1 MSTQAFQLDPS
12 LANMPLEFL
21 RKRYEEMTPE
31 ERRIAGF
38 VRQAT
43 QGEFDQA
50 QPSQGGAPA
59 DFAGRVLQNAGNVQ
73 VSDDTDSGIPAL
85 RLPNGVS
92 ATTGAYTGTPKLD
105 VSNPAQAQVLPAAMQ
120 TVGSEWAPVKEE
132 ASGDASAWKPV
143 AEAKGEDVHA
153 PEQKGILR
161 QAWDWANKGLIS
173 GDTLLNIA
181 GETSPSKPK
190 DMKPGETTVEYLK
203 RVRDQ
208 IDPNHPWIQGI
219 KSGLAGANL
228 DAYNMAGGFT
238 SPLSLATLLAGP
250 AEKAPGAAG
259 KAARALSG
267 VASAGFAAKG
277 TSDVVDAAT
286 DSSKDLP
293 TRVQEGLQGAAMA
306 AGGVAGA
313 AESAKPTIKAVSET
327 APKVLEKVRNVTP
340 KQAAQVVGGGTGAV
354 AGHGTLSAPGA
365 YYGAK
370 TAGKITEGVLGKERA
385 NAPIFKKPVNAAATR
400 AAEIESP
407 TPKPESKL
415 APVERDATLN
425 KRNIP
430 EYAGEEEPA
439 ANSMVSRS
447 KETPQR
453 ADLQQGEVAEPQSP
467 RDALRDSLDRLG
479 SGKPKLRSSYKTI
492 SNGIIYEYKGGQ
504 FLKDGTVLDSSADIA
519 DAVDALEAPPGKV
532 IEGQTVGTKEG
543 AARDTKLYQQAKK
556 ELGSDASVS
565 EVAKRAQELKTSPYT
580 GTESR
585 VVPATHNI
593 RENLALVKEAEAAP
607 SRINNSMAERLQD
620 KALSQEMNWDLE
632 KHGYKA
638 DSEARREFIARNST
652 GTTKGD
658 LIKQANQARAN
669 APIKVT
675 EDLTPALKK
684 SVDYANAKKGGVMT
698 TADPGMLAER
708 WGASEKSIADTD
720 AQLRGKTAG
729 ESQKYIDQL
738 AESYKKGHPVQPV
751 METRDAANNLIE
763 VDGRHRAL
771 AAKKAGITRIPVIVR
786 RIGVASR

>member
-1 MSTQAFQLDPS
+1 MATQSFQLDPS
-12 LANMPLEFL
+12 LANMPLDFL

-250 AEKAPGAAG
+250 AGKAPGAAG

-313 AESAKPTIKAVSET
+313 AESAKPTIRAVSEA
-327 APKVLEKVRNVTP
+327 APKVIEKVRNVTP
-340 KQAAQVVGGGTGAV
+340 KQAAQAVGGGTGAV
-354 AGHGTLSAPGA
+354 AGHGALSAPGA

-385 NAPIFKKPVNAAATR
+385 NAPIFKKPVASVSR
-400 AAEIESP
+400 AAEIEAP
-407 TPKPESKL
+407 TARPESKL

-439 ANSMVSRS
+439 NAMA
-447 KETPQR
+447 TR
-453 ADLQQGEVAEPQSP
+453 A
-467 RDALRDSLDRLG
+467 
-479 SGKPKLRSSYKTI
+479 K
-492 SNGIIYEYKGGQ
+492 
-504 FLKDGTVLDSSADIA
+504 
-519 DAVDALEAPPGKV
+519 EAPETG
-532 IEGQTVGTKEG
+532 GTKEG
-543 AARDTKLYQQAKK
+543 AARDTELFQQAKK
-556 ELGSDASVS
+556 ELGKDASIS
-565 EVAKRAQELKTSPYT
+565 QIAQRAQELKTASPYT
-580 GTESR
+580 GSESR
-585 VVPATHNI
+585 VVPATQNI
-593 RENLALVKEAEAAP
+593 RENLAMVKEAEAAP
-607 SRINNSMAERLQD
+607 SRMNNSMAERLQD

-652 GTTKGD
+652 GTTKGE
-658 LIKQANQARAN
+658 LIKQANEARAN
-669 APIKVT
+669 APIKIT
-675 EDLTPALKK
+675 EDLTPALEK
-684 SVDYANAKKGGVMT
+684 SVEYANAKKGGVMT
-698 TADPGMLAER
+698 TAEPGMLAER
-708 WGASEKSIADTD
+708 WGTSEKAIADTD
-720 AQLRGKTAG
+720 AQLRGKSAG

-738 AESYKKGHPVQPV
+738 AEAYKKGHPVQPV